1 MGSESET
8 PEPKSGR
15 LQNMALME
23 AVIAV
28 CILAADADDDV
39 QVCEMSTISAAIAT
53 DPALDGVDMDKAE
66 ALLADT
72 LRMLEGDKAAA
83 KRKLSDKIMRFFGDQ
98 NRSRSLMR
106 VAYRIISSDHS
117 IEEEEMNE
125 FRRLCFMLDL
135 DADRVFAD
143 SAAMTGQARDLGVL

>member
-1 MGSESET
+1 
-8 PEPKSGR
+8 
-15 LQNMALME
+15 
-23 AVIAV
+23 
-28 CILAADADDDV
+28 
-39 QVCEMSTISAAIAT
+39 
-53 DPALDGVDMDKAE
+53 
-66 ALLADT
+66 
-72 LRMLEGDKAAA
+72 
-83 KRKLSDKIMRFFGDQ
+83 
-98 NRSRSLMR
+98 MR

>member
-1 MGSESET
+1 MTSESET
-8 PEPKSGR
+8 PAPKAGR

-66 ALLADT
+66 AMLAAD
-72 LRMLEGDKAAA
+72 LQMLEGDKATA
-83 KRKLSDKIMRFFGDQ
+83 KRKLSDKIMRFFGDE
-98 NRSRSLMR
+98 NRSRTLMR
-106 VAYRIISSDHS
+106 IAYRIISSDHS